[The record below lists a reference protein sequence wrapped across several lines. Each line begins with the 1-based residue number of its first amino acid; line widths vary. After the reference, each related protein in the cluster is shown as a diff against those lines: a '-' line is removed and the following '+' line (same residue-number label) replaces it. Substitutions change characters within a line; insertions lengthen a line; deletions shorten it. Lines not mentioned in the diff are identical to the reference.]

1 MIAGKNF
8 ACRRPYSRA
17 NGFHHHPLLPAPF
30 LRDKEYCTD
39 NEAYINVC
47 IHCHHLFEVSNNY
60 GMKSNPRFLI
70 CFNVETLLVH
80 VMTMKTTSQ
89 AHMWKPSQG
98 PGPRTPSANRGLRMP
113 AESSPDTGPR
123 WPGLSHWHTIYIQ
136 QQASF
141 FSFPSNKILGFHIKQ
156 CIEHIMPNLLS
167 SSFALR
173 YSCREMM
180 LAWCKVM
187 AHYTHGYHSAWVVLH
202 M

>member
-17 NGFHHHPLLPAPF
+17 NGFHHQPLLPAPF

-70 CFNVETLLVH
+70 CFNVETLLVL

-98 PGPRTPSANRGLRMP
+98 PGPRTPSAKRGLRMP

-141 FSFPSNKILGFHIKQ
+141 FSFPSNKIYWDFT
-156 CIEHIMPNLLS
+156 S
-167 SSFALR
+167 SNALNI
-173 YSCREMM
+173 
-180 LAWCKVM
+180 
-187 AHYTHGYHSAWVVLH
+187 
-202 M
+202 

>member
-39 NEAYINVC
+39 NKVYINVHTYIAIAFTRYLITMEWNLTQGFSYVSMLRPFSFMWWRWRQPRKPTC
-47 IHCHHLFEVSNNY
+47 GNQVIPQVPKPRVPREVAECQQSLHQTRDL
-60 GMKSNPRFLI
+60 GDPACL
-70 CFNVETLLVH
+70 T
-80 VMTMKTTSQ
+80 
-89 AHMWKPSQG
+89 G
-98 PGPRTPSANRGLRMP
+98 TP
-113 AESSPDTGPR
+113 
-123 WPGLSHWHTIYIQ
+123 YIQ

-156 CIEHIMPNLLS
+156 CSKHIMPNPLS
-167 SSFALR
+167 SSYALR